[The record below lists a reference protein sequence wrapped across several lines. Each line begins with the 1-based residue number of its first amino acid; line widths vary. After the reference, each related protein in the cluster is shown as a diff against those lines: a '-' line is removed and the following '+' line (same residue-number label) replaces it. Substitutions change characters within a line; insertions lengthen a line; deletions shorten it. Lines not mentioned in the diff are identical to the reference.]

1 MVRNPRRAETETI
14 AVSMRRQRNLKVLAG
29 VLLIPMAM
37 GTLVYYSVPLYQL
50 FCDVTGFGG
59 TTRTAQAAPTTVIDR
74 EITVR
79 FDANVA
85 SGLPWRFT
93 APKPVTLRLGEE
105 RVVAYKGN
113 NIGNEPYLGTATF
126 NVTPFK
132 TGEYFSKIE
141 CFCFTEQLLLPGEEK
156 EFTVSFFVDPK
167 LAEDPNATDV
177 STITLSYTF
186 FDQGAEA
193 RDRYMREHEVSST
206 PGSMG
211 GDTVSASRT
220 AIGANAVISTRAT
233 EESRSAMSVRA
244 GR

>member
-1 MVRNPRRAETETI
+1 MFRFFFFKQKTAYEMRNSDR
-14 AVSMRRQRNLKVLAG
+14 S
-29 VLLIPMAM
+29 
-37 GTLVYYSVPLYQL
+37 S
-50 FCDVTGFGG
+50 DVCASYL
-59 TTRTAQAAPTTVIDR
+59 TTRAAQAAPTTVIDR

-79 FDANVA
+79 CDANVA

-93 APKPVTLRLGEE
+93 APKPVKLRLGEE
-105 RVVAYKGN
+105 RLVAYKGK
-113 NIGNEPYLGTATF
+113 NIGNGPYLGTAAF

-156 EFTVSFFVDPK
+156 EFTVSLFVDPK

-193 RDRYMREHEVSST
+193 RDR
-206 PGSMG
+206 
-211 GDTVSASRT
+211 
-220 AIGANAVISTRAT
+220 
-233 EESRSAMSVRA
+233 
-244 GR
+244 